1 MPLVGL
7 YQWGPIFF
15 SKTTGEVRQTIF
27 LVDDMTLTREE
38 IGFSAFSIIIVST
51 ILYASWEP
59 SSWWGA
65 VISLWTQTQIVETL
79 VQITPCV
86 MLLQHPKAVQ
96 KCPTNSSAN
105 WSTGQ
110 HEGGTTD
117 GAKDPILRNYKG
129 SWSLQLWRQWSWPKI
144 SQFHFRLLSFYHS
157 LNNGVV
163 LQLFK

>member
-15 SKTTGEVRQTIF
+15 PKITGEARQTIF

-79 VQITPCV
+79 VPITPCV

-117 GAKDPILRNYKG
+117 GDLVQTSSMNLKR
-129 SWSLQLWRQWSWPKI
+129 
-144 SQFHFRLLSFYHS
+144 S
-157 LNNGVV
+157 LNKNNSTSYWSIA
-163 LQLFK
+163 QEYLFI